1 MIDWQPFE
9 CAPKDG
15 RYILVWATSMSVDEM
30 QGLHVT
36 FWMDSPDGVPKN
48 SRWYKRDS
56 WYNATAWAEI
66 NPPEPEEQSPTV
78 TLTEYKVPGFPEP
91 VEPEYY
97 TKVKK
102 LVADEQDARIRSEF
116 MKSEL
121 IKE

>member
-1 MIDWQPFE
+1 MIDWQRPFAT
-9 CAPKDG
+9 APRDG
-15 RYILVWATSMSVDEM
+15 RPILAWYEDEEVDCLYYDNQSRPNVW
-30 QGLHVT
+30 
-36 FWMDSPDGVPKN
+36 
-48 SRWYKRDS
+48 RDS
-56 WYNATAWAEI
+56 RSEAVIHASELLRYTHWAEI